1 MDYLALKI
9 PADTSQPI
17 TSHIQKDQPSPEE
30 GGCYPFK
37 GDDGAYELCGCS
49 RVEIVPAQYTDIRA
63 MVRLQGDL
71 YLDEEGLLNGK
82 DQNWRATQMRYW
94 YMHDIQDRLAKD
106 WRDYCHVVGDACFVV
121 PATDAN
127 VKMMEA
133 ILDS

>member
-1 MDYLALKI
+1 
-9 PADTSQPI
+9 
-17 TSHIQKDQPSPEE
+17 
-30 GGCYPFK
+30 
-37 GDDGAYELCGCS
+37 
-49 RVEIVPAQYTDIRA
+49 

-106 WRDYCHVVGDACFVV
+106 WRDYCHVVGDAAFVV

>member
-17 TSHIQKDQPSPEE
+17 TSHIQKDLLPAEE
-30 GGCYPFK
+30 GGGYPFA
-37 GDDGAYELCGCS
+37 GDEGAYELCGCS

-82 DQNWRATQMRYW
+82 EQNWRATQMRYW
-94 YMHDIQDRLAKD
+94 YMHDIQDRLTKD
-106 WRDYCHVVGDACFVV
+106 WRHYCHVVGDACFVV
-121 PATDAN
+121 PATETN
-127 VKMMEA
+127 IKMMEA